1 MGGWLDNTWSA
12 IKGAPGQ
19 VADLFQGAGEGAGAI
34 YDWMGE
40 RSGQPTSNIPDA
52 DRSNFNTPGGQARA
66 DELNAY
72 ARMYG
77 GRNAPQAADSSFR
90 GYQTDLAERLA
101 RQASGAD
108 SMSQLALR
116 GATDANIAQQ
126 QSLAAGARPG
136 NQAMAQR
143 LAMQN
148 IGRMNQGFGSQAAQ
162 LGIQERN
169 AAANALSQLAQ
180 GARGQD
186 LGLNTFNANAQLQQT
201 GLNDTA
207 ANNARQLE
215 LGNAALRQQG
225 AMGYEANQ
233 TTRRGQDLG
242 TPQGPANWERVVG
255 AAGAVAP
262 FFLADGGIVTRPTNA
277 VVGEEGPEAIIPL
290 DELLGGLKN
299 PMEDH
304 SNRDYA
310 IKMSQES
317 KDPVVRGLGA
327 IANAWVARQKRGK
340 EQAGMQGQLADRLSA
355 RPESARYR
363 DSRGMERLRLAPSQ
377 LEGQGGGMFGAS
389 LANRADDLGYT
400 MMAEGGVVT
409 KPTRAVIGEEGPEA
423 VIPLPYLPQL
433 IKKLSDASELQKYDK
448 AIREH
453 KGWQGLIKPGTYSE
467 PNARPFDPPDN
478 TINITPEEAG
488 ILPNGRVEVVSHGR
502 DYDAEFPFFQQASA
516 QSAMEDAKREAKM
529 TRPNWAWLT
538 R

>member
-1 MGGWLDNTWSA
+1 
-12 IKGAPGQ
+12 
-19 VADLFQGAGEGAGAI
+19 
-34 YDWMGE
+34 
-40 RSGQPTSNIPDA
+40 
-52 DRSNFNTPGGQARA
+52 
-66 DELNAY
+66 
-72 ARMYG
+72 
-77 GRNAPQAADSSFR
+77 
-90 GYQTDLAERLA
+90 
-101 RQASGAD
+101 
-108 SMSQLALR
+108 
-116 GATDANIAQQ
+116 
-126 QSLAAGARPG
+126 
-136 NQAMAQR
+136 MAQR

-169 AAANALSQLAQ
+169 AAANALAQLAQ

-201 GLNDTA
+201 GLNDAA

-225 AMGYEANQ
+225 MMGYESNQ

-242 TPQGPANWERVVG
+242 TPQAPANWERVVG

-290 DELLGGLKN
+290 NELIDSNAGQFDVMGKLSGLKN

-317 KDPVVRGLGA
+317 EDPVVRGIGGIAGA
-327 IANAWVARQKRGK
+327 WAARKDK
-340 EQAGMQGQLADRLSA
+340 QAAQEKMQNSLF
-355 RPESARYR
+355 
-363 DSRGMERLRLAPSQ
+363 SQ
-377 LEGQGGGMFGAS
+377 LQERPSAGGILDKLGGMNYR
-389 LANRADDLGYT
+389 L
-400 MMAEGGVVT
+400 MAEGGVVT
-409 KPTRAVIGEEGPEA
+409 KPTRAIIGEEGPEA
-423 VIPLPYLPQL
+423 VIPLPYLPEL
-433 IKKLSDASELQKYDK
+433 IRKLSLASDRQKYDK

-467 PNARPFDPPDN
+467 PNATPFDPVDK

-488 ILPNGRVEVVSHGR
+488 ILPSGRVEVVSHER
-502 DYDAEFPFFQQASA
+502 DESRERPARARARAEQAQEEA
-516 QSAMEDAKREAKM
+516 NKAAAMAKYWRRYSENMYGQNRE
-529 TRPNWAWLT
+529 
-538 R
+538 